1 MACPITNSER
11 RTHYSVAKGFSLA
24 KCFSLAQG
32 YSFKNVLKKGV
43 AAQGLAAAVL
53 ALFLVA
59 ASGSSLAAVPAAQI
73 VGPIAADPAGSGSR
87 NAIHSASAI
96 ELTAHGYVEE
106 EFFIEGSANTYAL
119 DPEQPMADAAVES
132 EGHRYRTRLVVRR
145 PRAEDFNGVVLVEW
159 MNVTGGVDK
168 DIDWW
173 QSGAHLVANGYAY
186 VFVSAQQMGID
197 NITAWSPE
205 RYAGLDA
212 THDGMV
218 KNDASSY
225 DIFSAVAK
233 AVVREGEAAR
243 GIDILSG
250 LRARQILATGH
261 SQSAS
266 RLAVYLNSIHPLD
279 PVFDGVIVH
288 GGGGLIRDDQ
298 PVKIFKLMA
307 ETDMLRRAAT
317 PQPNSDN
324 FRQWEVAGSSHVDVP
339 FEIEYGKVRA
349 QQEGLPTDNISPRDS
364 GCELPAYSTVPF
376 RDVMNAAFEHM
387 VRWVDE
393 GTAPPVA
400 EPIQLARAFP
410 SVEFA
415 RDARGN
421 VLGGIRLA
429 EHAVPT
435 AKNTGL
441 NTGANRFC
449 FLYGSHEPFDAA
461 TLRALYPSAQ
471 SYVDAVRAVAQGNVE
486 AGFILPAAAER
497 TVRQAQARAW

>member
-1 MACPITNSER
+1 MVNLKALLE
-11 RTHYSVAKGFSLA
+11 GFYPRALATFAAGVLVVSGSLT
-24 KCFSLAQG
+24 Q
-32 YSFKNVLKKGV
+32 
-43 AAQGLAAAVL
+43 QAAAVP
-53 ALFLVA
+53 
-59 ASGSSLAAVPAAQI
+59 PATI
-73 VGPIAADPAGSGSR
+73 IGPIPSDAAGSGSR

-96 ELTAHGYVEE
+96 ELAAHGYLEE
-106 EFFIEGSANTYAL
+106 EFFIEGVANNYKA
-119 DPEQPMADAAVES
+119 DPDDPMADASIES

-145 PRAEDFNGVVLVEW
+145 PRPADFNGVVVVEW

-173 QSGAHLVANGYAY
+173 QSGEHLVGNGYAY

-197 NITAWSPE
+197 NITNWSPE

-218 KNDASSY
+218 TGDASSY
-225 DIFSAVAK
+225 DIFSAVAQSIIRQGQALPAG
-233 AVVREGEAAR
+233 AV
-243 GIDILSG
+243 DILTG
-250 LRARQILATGH
+250 LRARQIIATGH

-266 RLAVYLNSIHPLD
+266 RLATYINGIHTLD
-279 PVFDGVIVH
+279 PVFDGFIVH
-288 GGGGLIRDDQ
+288 GGGGIIRDDQ

-317 PQPNSDN
+317 PQPNTDN

-339 FEIEYGKVRA
+339 FEIEYGKVRN
-349 QQEGLPTDNISPRDS
+349 QQEGLSIEGVTPRDS

-387 VRWVDE
+387 VRWID
-393 GTAPPVA
+393 GGLAPPTA
-400 EPIQLARAFP
+400 EPIQLVRAFP
-410 SVEFA
+410 TVEFA
-415 RDARGN
+415 RDELGN

-461 TLRALYPSAQ
+461 TLNALYPTKAA
-471 SYVDAVRAVAQGNVE
+471 YLERVNAVVEQNVAD
-486 AGFILPAAAER
+486 GFILPAAAER
-497 TVRQAQARAW
+497 TRREAEASTWFER

>member
-1 MACPITNSER
+1 MRLEQERGRMRVQQLSNFVSQHCITQKF
-11 RTHYSVAKGFSLA
+11 VAVIA
-24 KCFSLAQG
+24 
-32 YSFKNVLKKGV
+32 SFV
-43 AAQGLAAAVL
+43 A
-53 ALFLVA
+53 VA
-59 ASGSSLAAVPAAQI
+59 SFAAVPSFEI
-73 VGPIAADPAGSGSR
+73 TGPIPSDAAGTGSLNG
-87 NAIHSASAI
+87 IHSASAI
-96 ELTAHGYVEE
+96 ELAKYGYVEE
-106 EFFIEGSANTYAL
+106 EYFIEGTANTYVSDA
-119 DPEQPMADAAVES
+119 EQPMINAAIAS

-145 PRAEDFNGVVLVEW
+145 PKAEDFNGVVVIEW

-186 VFVSAQQMGID
+186 IFVSAQQMGID
-197 NITAWSPE
+197 NILAWSPN

-212 THDGMV
+212 THDGTV

-233 AVVREGEAAR
+233 AVRREGEPASESV
-243 GIDILSG
+243 DILAG
-250 LRARQILATGH
+250 LRARQIIATGH

-266 RLAVYLNSIHPLD
+266 RLAVYLNTIHPID

-288 GGGGLIRDDQ
+288 GGGGVIRDDQ

-307 ETDMLRRAAT
+307 ETDMIRRSAT

-349 QQEGLPTDNISPRDS
+349 QQEGLPIDNISPRDS

-376 RDVMNAAFEHM
+376 RHVMNAAFEHM
-387 VRWVDE
+387 VRWIDDGV
-393 GTAPPVA
+393 APPIA
-400 EPIQLARAFP
+400 EPISVVRAFP
-410 SVEFA
+410 AVEFA
-415 RDARGN
+415 RDERGN

-441 NTGANRFC
+441 NTGSNRFC
-449 FLYGSHEPFDAA
+449 FLYGSHEPFDSA
-461 TLRALYPSAQ
+461 TLRSLYPSKAA
-471 SYVDAVRAVAQGNVE
+471 YVESVRRVAQEN
-486 AGFILPAAAER
+486 AAKGFILPEAAESTIADAETR
-497 TVRQAQARAW
+497 SW

>member
-1 MACPITNSER
+1 MRDEKGTELSNPNPKAR
-11 RTHYSVAKGFSLA
+11 RE
-24 KCFSLAQG
+24 
-32 YSFKNVLKKGV
+32 
-43 AAQGLAAAVL
+43 GLALRAIAIL
-53 ALFLVA
+53 GAGFLVVA
-59 ASGSSLAAVPAAQI
+59 ASFSLEAAPPATI
-73 VGPIAADPAGSGSR
+73 IGPIPADAAGSGSR

-96 ELTAHGYVEE
+96 ELAAHGYVEE
-106 EFFIEGSANTYAL
+106 EFFIEGTANNYRA
-119 DPEQPMADAAVES
+119 DAQNPMADAVIES
-132 EGHRYRTRLVVRR
+132 EGHRYKTRLVVRR
-145 PRAEDFNGVVLVEW
+145 PQAEDFNGVVVVEW

-173 QSGAHLVANGYAY
+173 QSGEHLVANGYAY

-197 NITAWSPE
+197 NVTAWSPE

-218 KNDASSY
+218 SGDASSY
-225 DIFSAVAK
+225 DIFSAVAQSITR
-233 AVVREGEAAR
+233 AGQEAQA
-243 GIDILSG
+243 GAIDILAG
-250 LRARQILATGH
+250 LKARQILATGH

-266 RLAVYLNSIHPLD
+266 RLANYLNGIHTLD
-279 PVFDGVIVH
+279 PVFDGFIVH
-288 GGGGLIRDDQ
+288 GGGGIIRDDQ

-317 PQPNSDN
+317 PQPRTNN

-339 FEIEYGKVRA
+339 FEIEYGKVRN
-349 QQEGLPTDNISPRDS
+349 QQDGLSIEDVTPRDS
-364 GCELPAYSTVPF
+364 GCELPAYSSVPF
-376 RDVMNAAFEHM
+376 RDVMNAAFEHL

-393 GTAPPVA
+393 DRAPPIA

-415 RDARGN
+415 RDEFGN

-441 NTGANRFC
+441 NNGNNRFC
-449 FLYGSHEPFDAA
+449 FLYGSHEPFDSA
-461 TLRALYPSAQ
+461 TLNALYPNKAA
-471 SYVDAVRAVAQGNVE
+471 YVERVNAVVE
-486 AGFILPAAAER
+486 QNRQAGFILPAAAER
-497 TVRQAQARAW
+497 TRREAEASALFER